1 MFLDK
6 LNDWIG
12 RAVAW
17 LTLAMV
23 LVTVVVV
30 VARYGFRW
38 GSIALQESVTYMHA
52 TVFMLGAAYALKHD
66 VHVRVDIFYRKM
78 APRTQAWVDLLGT
91 LFLLLPTCVY
101 IFWVSLDYVTAAWA
115 VKEGSR
121 EAGGLPLVYVL
132 KSLMPVAAVLLGLE
146 GLLLAVRRARQLLA
160 PETACPD

>member
-12 RAVAW
+12 RTVAW

-66 VHVRVDIFYRKM
+66 MHVRVDIFYRKM
-78 APRTQAWVDLLGT
+78 TARTQAWVDFLGA
-91 LFLLLPTCVY
+91 LFLLVPTCVY
-101 IFWVSLDYVTAAWA
+101 IFWVSLDYVSAAWA
-115 VKEGSR
+115 VREGSR

-132 KSLMPVAAVLLGLE
+132 KSLMPAAAVLLLLE
-146 GLLLAVRRARQLLA
+146 GTLLAVRRARQILGREA
-160 PETACPD
+160 PCQD